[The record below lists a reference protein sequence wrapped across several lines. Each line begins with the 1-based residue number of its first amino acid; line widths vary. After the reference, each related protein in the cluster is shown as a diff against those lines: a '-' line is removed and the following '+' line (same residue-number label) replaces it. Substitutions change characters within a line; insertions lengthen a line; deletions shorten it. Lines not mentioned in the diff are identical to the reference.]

1 MFSMMTDLL
10 LILGL
15 LVLLFTFS
23 FGSYLMIHNCCPQA
37 GASAHIA
44 TPMIQ
49 QSLAAAANSALYA
62 QATVNGAHG

>member
-15 LVLLFTFS
+15 LALLFSFS
-23 FGSYLMIHNCCPQA
+23 AGSYLVIHNCCPQA
-37 GASAHIA
+37 GAGAHIA

-49 QSLAAAANSALYA
+49 QSLAAAANSALYSA
-62 QATVNGAHG
+62 ATVNGTHG